1 MVGGL
6 MEGYDAEA
14 LMRKRRLLGLV
25 LCLLCS
31 AVSLLV
37 VSATMLLMLSR
48 ADADDAASQLKVVL
62 HIA

>member
-1 MVGGL
+1 